1 LTASRRIQCEN
12 CFVASN
18 LTDRTFND
26 VLAAFSSTAP
36 TPGGGSACA
45 AGAALGVALL
55 TKVASIAGVQLH
67 TLAGVEAQ
75 LVDAMDD
82 DASAYL
88 HVIAA
93 QKQPRE
99 TQAERALRTV
109 AIQKA
114 LRHAT
119 DVPLGIMR
127 LTAEALAEA
136 RLLAE
141 RIRPSTAAD
150 AAVAVLLLRAGF
162 DGARMTVEANIG
174 SLTDAEYA
182 RTAHDECRR
191 LAEQTA
197 RATEETERLL
207 RVG

>member
-1 LTASRRIQCEN
+1 VTSSLADKT
-12 CFVASN
+12 
-18 LTDRTFND
+18 LHD
-26 VLAAFSSTAP
+26 VLAAFSSAAP

-45 AGAALGVALL
+45 AGAAIGVALL
-55 TKVASIAGVQLH
+55 IKVASVANVPLH
-67 TLAGVEAQ
+67 ALAGVEAQ

-82 DASAYL
+82 DASAYQ

-93 QKQPRE
+93 RRQPRE
-99 TQAERALRTV
+99 SQAERTLRTV

-127 LTAEALAEA
+127 LTAEALSEA

-150 AAVAVLLLRAGF
+150 AAVAVMLLRAGF
-162 DGARMTVEANIG
+162 DGARMTVEANVG
-174 SLTDAEYA
+174 GLADAEYV
-182 RTAHDECRR
+182 RTAHDRCRR
-191 LAEQTA
+191 LSEDAA
-197 RATEETERLL
+197 RAAEEIERLL
-207 RVG
+207 RIV